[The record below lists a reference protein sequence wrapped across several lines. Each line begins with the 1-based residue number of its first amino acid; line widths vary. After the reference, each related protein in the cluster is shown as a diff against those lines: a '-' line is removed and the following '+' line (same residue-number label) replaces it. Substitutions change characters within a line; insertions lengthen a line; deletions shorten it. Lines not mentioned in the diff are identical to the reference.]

1 MRFAGQLID
10 PRFLPT
16 QSSSHDVSFVA
27 PERRNEAFEKQERIH
42 QMGHWSD
49 SARWRFN
56 PETGEYEPPV
66 DVGPLY

>member
-1 MRFAGQLID
+1 
-10 PRFLPT
+10 
-16 QSSSHDVSFVA
+16 
-27 PERRNEAFEKQERIH
+27 AFERQERIH

-56 PETGEYEPPV
+56 PETGEYEPPI